1 VVTGQSKT
9 NKCHFRATKN
19 NIQKKQTIGEGDAK
33 EGYKR
38 GKEGTGGKWRIEKAG
53 RVGGKEKDGSG
64 KKGKRKKGDNK
75 RGKWR

>member
-1 VVTGQSKT
+1 M
-9 NKCHFRATKN
+9 
-19 NIQKKQTIGEGDAK
+19 QKKGTRG
-33 EGYKR
+33 

-64 KKGKRKKGDNK
+64 KKGKRKRGDNK